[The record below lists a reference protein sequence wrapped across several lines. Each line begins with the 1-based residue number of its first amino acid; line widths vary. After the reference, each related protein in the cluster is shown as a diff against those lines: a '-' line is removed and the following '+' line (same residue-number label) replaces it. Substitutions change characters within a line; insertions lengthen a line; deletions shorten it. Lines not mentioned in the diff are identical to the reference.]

1 MGRSLKQIKGKQIN
15 AEYSVQHI
23 TICTQKQKKK
33 SLVCTCIK
41 KSLKDVQAP
50 RNSDQ

>member
-23 TICTQKQKKK
+23 TICTQKQKKIFGVYMHK
-33 SLVCTCIK
+33 KILEGCTG
-41 KSLKDVQAP
+41 S
-50 RNSDQ
+50 